1 MVIVSKQERFI
12 IIPYKVV
19 IDSNLHH
26 LDKLIYG
33 EIISLSNKKGYC
45 YANNKYFME
54 ENKISKQILLRSLKR
69 LEEQKYIKIIYKL
82 NKSNSEKRSIF
93 LTDKV
98 ILKIIPQ

>member
-1 MVIVSKQERFI
+1 MVKVSTQERFI

-19 IDSNLHH
+19 IDSKIHH

-54 ENKISKQILLRSLKR
+54 ENKITKQVLLRSLKR
-69 LEEQKYIKIIYKL
+69 LEEQEYIKIIYTL
-82 NKSNSEKRSIF
+82 NKSNSDKRTIY
-93 LTDKV
+93 LTNKV
-98 ILKIIPQ
+98 VLEIRPQ

>member
-1 MVIVSKQERFI
+1 MVKVSTQERFI

-19 IDSNLHH
+19 IDSKIYH

-54 ENKISKQILLRSLKR
+54 ENKITKQVLLRSLKR
-69 LEEQKYIKIIYKL
+69 LEEQEYIKIIYTL
-82 NKSNSEKRSIF
+82 NKSNSDKRTIY
-93 LTDKV
+93 LTNKV
-98 ILKIIPQ
+98 VLEIRPQ